1 MRKILRSIGCRQ
13 GVRRASFVG
22 FAAVL
27 ALLVPVAAGA
37 DAGAA
42 PDPDH
47 PVLQPGPSMT
57 LASALRAADGR
68 SVTLAVLR
76 QELDRA
82 DAQLSQAWALVTPYV
97 GAGLQYTHADHAD
110 TADFASGM
118 KPIFDAL
125 GITLPEGSNE
135 PMVIRR
141 QESVSGSMSVAL
153 PLVNVR
159 NWFTLSAAYK
169 GRDVAGLTV
178 ENARQQLLVG
188 TAQAWYAARMSATI
202 VGLHET
208 QIASAAMHLD
218 FATKRFASGSELRL
232 DVVRAETEL
241 FAARQQLVNALLAL
255 DTARDALG
263 VLTGTDGLPM
273 PEASPDLVPPEGDE
287 ASLERQALSERPDV
301 RLAEASIR
309 LARAQ
314 VTGAI
319 GGFLPTADLVWAG
332 SYQFTEPSSLGSTD
346 RSRWNLILNL
356 NVPLFQWANFGKLRE
371 QQASLRIA
379 RLKADDARDR
389 ATQEVRQARRDW
401 KSARSAEELAARQ
414 IELAREAMGLA
425 QTAYEAGAGSS
436 LDVTDARR
444 TLTAAEVNGLMARLK
459 TQMAVLGL
467 TRALGQDVLER
478 VAE

>member
-1 MRKILRSIGCRQ
+1 MHA
-13 GVRRASFVG
+13 RRPPARAT
-22 FAAVL
+22 AAL
-27 ALLVPVAAGA
+27 ALALVLLASGVAAA
-37 DAGAA
+37 DGS
-42 PDPDH
+42 PPGPDH
-47 PVLQPGPSMT
+47 PVLLPGPSMT
-57 LASALRAADGR
+57 LAEALKAADGR
-68 SVTLAVLR
+68 SVTLAALR

-125 GITLPEGSNE
+125 GIELPEGSNE

-141 QESVSGSMSVAL
+141 QESVSGSLSVAL

-169 GRDVAGLTV
+169 GREVAGLTV
-178 ENARQQLLVG
+178 ENARRQLLVG
-188 TAQAWYAARMSATI
+188 TAQAWYVARMGATM

-208 QIASAAMHLD
+208 QIAAAAMHLD
-218 FATKRFASGSELRL
+218 FAAKRFASGSGLRL

-273 PEASPDLVPPEGDE
+273 PADSPDLVPPEGDE
-287 ASLERQALSERPDV
+287 ASLERQAQGDRPDV

-309 LARAQ
+309 LARSQ

-319 GGFLPTADLVWAG
+319 GAFLPTADLVWAG
-332 SYQFTEPSSLGSTD
+332 AYQFTEPSSLGSTD
-346 RSRWNLILNL
+346 RSRWNLMLNV

-379 RLKADDARDR
+379 QLRADDARDR
-389 ATQEVRQARRDW
+389 AAQEVRQARRDW
-401 KSARSAEELAARQ
+401 QSARSAEELAARQ
-414 IELAREAMGLA
+414 AELAREAMGLA
-425 QTAYEAGAGSS
+425 QTAYAAGAGSS

-444 TLTAAEVNGLMARLK
+444 TLTAAEVNALLARLK
-459 TQMAVLGL
+459 TQMALLGL
-467 TRALGQDVLER
+467 ARALGIDMLEK
-478 VAE
+478 VAEGR